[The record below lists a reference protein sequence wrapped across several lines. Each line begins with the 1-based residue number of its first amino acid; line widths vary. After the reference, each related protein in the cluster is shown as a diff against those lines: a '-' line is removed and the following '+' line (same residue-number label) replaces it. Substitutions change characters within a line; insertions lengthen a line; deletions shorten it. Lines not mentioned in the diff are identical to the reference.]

1 MKNFKCNLT
10 QRMFCVM
17 LAIAVVFS
25 GLCIPQNAKTVEAAS
40 PVVEQAISWAISIAN
55 DNSHGYSMTSRWGP
69 DYDCSSFVISAFRN
83 AGVNVGSATYTG
95 NMRSQFTQHGFQ
107 WIPWSQ
113 IIMVS

>member
-1 MKNFKCNLT
+1 MKNLKCNLT

-83 AGVNVGSATYTG
+83 AGVSDTPTPSASATPG
-95 NMRSQFTQHGFQ
+95 GMPEGEKRH
-107 WIPWSQ
+107 
-113 IIMVS
+113 VA